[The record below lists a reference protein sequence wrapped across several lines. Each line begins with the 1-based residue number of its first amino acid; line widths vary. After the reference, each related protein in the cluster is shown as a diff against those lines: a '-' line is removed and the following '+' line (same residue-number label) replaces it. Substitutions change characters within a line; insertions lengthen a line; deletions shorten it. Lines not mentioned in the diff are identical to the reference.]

1 MPALVLSERAVADL
15 SPLRELPGGAARDF
29 CAQGLD
35 ALEGRGDAGARE
47 AGWSRAAAALG
58 LPADAVAGAV
68 MALTELLLAAARAG
82 AGEADVGAALA
93 EAGLTEPPR
102 RAIAEVSRR
111 RVCAHDPL
119 LLLFSRAQSNLTGM
133 LPSPPTPQFYA
144 GAARSLRALVCG
156 GADAGDAPQLR
167 GLDWRLHVTVASR
180 FAHDA
185 MEPGYLLRLDTV
197 QPGGGGGG
205 GGDGGAASSLHAT
218 ADYATLARVSEAL
231 DEAAAELKT
240 AHAKRVLRYIR

>member
-1 MPALVLSERAVADL
+1 MR
-15 SPLRELPGGAARDF
+15 
-29 CAQGLD
+29 
-35 ALEGRGDAGARE
+35 
-47 AGWSRAAAALG
+47 
-58 LPADAVAGAV
+58 
-68 MALTELLLAAARAG
+68 
-82 AGEADVGAALA
+82 
-93 EAGLTEPPR
+93 
-102 RAIAEVSRR
+102 
-111 RVCAHDPL
+111 PL
-119 LLLFSRAQSNLTGM
+119 LLLFRARPYLTGA
-133 LPSPPTPQFYA
+133 LPAPPTPQFYA

-197 QPGGGGGG
+197 QPGGGGG
-205 GGDGGAASSLHAT
+205 DGGAASSLHAT

>member
-1 MPALVLSERAVADL
+1 MPSLLLSERAAADL

-35 ALEGRGDAGARE
+35 ALEGRGDAAARE

-58 LPADAVAGAV
+58 LPSDAVAGAV

-111 RVCAHDPL
+111 AVAHATSLPAFCARANL
-119 LLLFSRAQSNLTGM
+119 LRA
-133 LPSPPTPQFYA
+133 LPSTPPQFYA
-144 GAARSLRALVCG
+144 GAARTLRALVCG

-197 QPGGGGGG
+197 QPGGGGSGS
-205 GGDGGAASSLHAT
+205 GGAASSLHAT
-218 ADYATLARVSEAL
+218 ADFATLARVSEAL